1 VPLRPQAMDDGSGD
15 RAAQQFGLKAYGEL
29 VKAYFDAYKEHA
41 AAKGYLPICFA
52 SDDEYLVHGAG
63 PKALQAYHKVLKD
76 NAPGVRFV
84 AFDSIYPDE
93 KPDLLP
99 AYAEM
104 LKQIDTWGAGLHTP
118 KLSELVKASGTRL
131 WLYNTGLDR
140 FTFGTYMFFAARRYD
155 VKGFVQWVYPLQG
168 TLTKYD
174 MASHR
179 ESYYGVVYPSDHGL
193 RTTPTWERMRAG
205 CDDHRYV
212 QTAWELSEPAAGD
225 APAKAAAKADLR
237 QTIDKTLAKLRFGGT
252 KVDPASGEGKA
263 DNPMSPAQM
272 ETFRKALAEGIEK
285 AQK

>member
-1 VPLRPQAMDDGSGD
+1 
-15 RAAQQFGLKAYGEL
+15 
-29 VKAYFDAYKEHA
+29 
-41 AAKGYLPICFA
+41 
-52 SDDEYLVHGAG
+52 
-63 PKALQAYHKVLKD
+63 
-76 NAPGVRFV
+76 VRFA

-104 LKQIDTWGAGLHTP
+104 LKVTDTWGAGLHSP
-118 KLSELVKASGTRL
+118 KLHELMKASGSRL

-179 ESYYGVVYPSDHGL
+179 EANYGVVYPSDHGL
-193 RTTPTWERMRAG
+193 RTTPIWERIRAG

-212 QTAWELSEPAAGD
+212 QTAWELGEPAAGD
-225 APAKAAAKADLR
+225 PAAKAAAKAELR
-237 QTIDKTLAKLRFGGT
+237 QTIDKTLSKLRFGGT

-263 DNPMSPAQM
+263 ENPMNPNQM
-272 ETFRKALAEGIEK
+272 EAFRKALAEGIEK
-285 AQK
+285 VQK